1 MQSWDLR
8 SDRLVVSCF
17 LSGDKSAV
25 REVVFFSHFHGVT
38 FLKLEIPVK
47 NDNISTRKFFFAVL
61 MPHESIHAQNRVKKS
76 FRTSQRKS
84 TPHFS
89 LSPRYSRWPLQV
101 ECACLLSIH
110 KIAPFFPLWQC
121 GLCQSGVSKNGLVK
135 QGFAKALKSLIFI
148 L

>member
-47 NDNISTRKFFFAVL
+47 NDNISTRKSFFAVL
-61 MPHESIHAQNRVKKS
+61 MPHGSIHAQSRVKKKLQNITAKINPALFTES
-76 FRTSQRKS
+76 KI
-84 TPHFS
+84 
-89 LSPRYSRWPLQV
+89 LQV
-101 ECACLLSIH
+101 TVTS
-110 KIAPFFPLWQC
+110 
-121 GLCQSGVSKNGLVK
+121 
-135 QGFAKALKSLIFI
+135 
-148 L
+148 